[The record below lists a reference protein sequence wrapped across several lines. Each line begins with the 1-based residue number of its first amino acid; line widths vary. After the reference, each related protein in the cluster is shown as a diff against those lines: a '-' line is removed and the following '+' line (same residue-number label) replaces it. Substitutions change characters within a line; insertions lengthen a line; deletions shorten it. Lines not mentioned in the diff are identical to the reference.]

1 MKESSMPDPR
11 LEKWARTLVTYSVT
25 VEPGQTVAIS
35 GGVAAEPLLRAVHRE
50 VVRAGGFPIMLPV
63 FSGLAADLLAHA
75 NDAQLEY
82 ITPVERLIRERAD
95 VVITIIADT
104 NTKSLS
110 GVDPD
115 RQRHMR
121 QVRQPLMQ
129 KYLARDAEGSLDWTI
144 TLFPTDAHA
153 QDADMSTADYEAFV
167 LAACKLDRDDPVAA
181 WREQA
186 AEQARLI
193 TWLQGKSDVHFT
205 GPGTDLTLSVAGR
218 TWINADGRKNFPD
231 GEIFTGPVE
240 TSANGHVRFSY
251 PVIEGGRE
259 IAGIRLVF
267 ENGKVV
273 DATASK
279 GEEYLVS
286 TLDTDEGARRLG
298 EFAIGTN
305 FDIQRFTRNILFD
318 EKIGGT
324 VHMALGA
331 GYPGSGSTNHSG
343 IHWDMIADLRD
354 GGLIEIDGQ
363 PLLKDGKIVV

>member
-1 MKESSMPDPR
+1 MPDPR
-11 LEKWARTLVTYSVT
+11 MEKWAKALVNYSVT
-25 VEPGQTVAIS
+25 VEPGQTVAIV
-35 GGVAAEPLLRAVHRE
+35 GGVAAEPLLRAVYRE
-50 VVRAGGFPIMLPV
+50 VVKAGGFSIMMPT
-63 FSGLAADLLAHA
+63 FSGLSADLLLYG

-82 ITPVERLIRERAD
+82 ITPAERLIRETAD
-95 VVITIIADT
+95 VVINILAES
-104 NTKSLS
+104 NTKAFS

-121 QVRQPLMQ
+121 KVRQPLVQ
-129 KYLARDAEGSLDWTI
+129 TYLERDASGALDWTI
-144 TLFPTDAHA
+144 TLFPTDAQA
-153 QDADMSTADYEAFV
+153 QDADMSTDDYEEFV

-181 WREQA
+181 WKEQA
-186 AEQARLI
+186 AEQQRI
-193 TWLQGKSDVHFT
+193 IDWLQGKSDVRFT
-205 GPGTDLTLSVAGR
+205 GPGTDVSLSVAGR
-218 TWINADGRKNFPD
+218 VWINADGRKNFPD
-231 GEIFTGPVE
+231 GEVFTGPVE

-259 IAGIRLVF
+259 ISDIRLVF
-267 ENGKVV
+267 EDGKVTG
-273 DATASK
+273 ATASK
-279 GEEYLVS
+279 GEEYLLS

-331 GYPGSGSTNHSG
+331 GYPATGSTNQSG

-354 GGLIEIDGQ
+354 GGLIEVDGQ
-363 PLLKDGKIVV
+363 PLLKDGKIVI